1 MLRHII
7 GYSTGDT
14 SAMDTKLVT
23 VVGVLTCF
31 AFLVINVMVASFSE
45 VSKVPNR
52 ALDGALSSENLTKK
66 FIIRNH
72 NVQREF
78 HKKLA
83 RIDHVCKEYRSISLL
98 TAFIREEY
106 FLWLILV
113 YMVDL

>member
-7 GYSTGDT
+7 GYSTGDI

-45 VSKVPNR
+45 VSKEPNI
-52 ALDGALSSENLTKK
+52 ALDAAVSSENLTRK

-98 TAFIREEY
+98 IAYSRRISF
-106 FLWLILV
+106 V
-113 YMVDL
+113 VDLCPVG